1 MCSTRIFRG
10 LSALALALGALAQPV
25 AAQQGEQPPSPVTV
39 VTLEPQTVTLT
50 STLPGRVVASAIA
63 EVRPQVAGIIT
74 ERHFAEG
81 SHVEQGDLLYSIDPA
96 TYEAAVKQARASVAA
111 AEASLNATKRDEARV
126 SELLDRRVGTQQSVD
141 DARTAREQAEAQL
154 LVAQAQLASA
164 QIELDRTSIHARL
177 SGEIGRSEVSSG
189 ALVTTGQTTALA
201 VIRQIDTVYVDVT
214 QSAADVLRWRRR
226 GDATLPGVADQTVQL
241 RLADG
246 TVYEQTGTLTAAE
259 PHVDE
264 QTGVVVLRLT
274 FDNPDMLLLPG
285 MYVQVEMPTA
295 TVPDVFLVPQEGVSR
310 DRRGRPMAMVV
321 TAENV
326 VETRELEILQDRG
339 NSWIVE
345 TGLEAGDRV
354 IVAGLQK
361 ATPGA
366 TVAPQER
373 EAEAEAGAETDAEAG
388 APAGAAAE

>member
-1 MCSTRIFRG
+1 MCSTRISRP
-10 LSALALALGALAQPV
+10 LPALALAFCALALPA
-25 AAQQGEQPPSPVTV
+25 AAQQGGGQRPPSPVTV
-39 VTLEPQTVTLT
+39 VTLDPQQITLT
-50 STLPGRVVASAIA
+50 STLPGRVVASGIA

-74 ERHFAEG
+74 ERHFKEG

-96 TYEAAVKQARASVAA
+96 TYEAAVKQAKASVAA
-111 AEASLNATKRDEARV
+111 AEASLAATQRDEKRV
-126 SELLDRRVGTQQSVD
+126 SELLDRRVGTQQAVD
-141 DARTAREQAEAQL
+141 DARTEREQAEAQL
-154 LVAQAQLASA
+154 LVSQAQLASA

-177 SGEIGRSEVSSG
+177 SGEIGRSDVSEG

-201 VIRQIDTVYVDVT
+201 VIRNIDTVYVDVT

-226 GDATLPGVADQTVQL
+226 GDATQPGVEDQTVQL

-274 FDNPDMLLLPG
+274 FDNPAKLLLPG

-295 TVPDVFLVPQEGVSR
+295 TVNDVYLVPQEGVTR
-310 DRRGRPMAMVV
+310 DRRGNPMAMVV
-321 TAENV
+321 NSENV
-326 VETRELEILQDRG
+326 VETRQLDIIQDRG
-339 NSWIVE
+339 NSWIVDS
-345 TGLEAGDRV
+345 GLNPGDKV

-361 ATPGA
+361 TAPGA

-373 EAEAEAGAETDAEAG
+373 EAPADAS
-388 APAGAAAE
+388 GAASE